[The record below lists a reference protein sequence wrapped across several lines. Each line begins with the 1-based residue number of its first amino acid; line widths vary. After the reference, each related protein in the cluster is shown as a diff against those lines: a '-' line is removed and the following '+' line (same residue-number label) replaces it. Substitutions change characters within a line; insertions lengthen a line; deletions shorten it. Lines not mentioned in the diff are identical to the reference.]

1 MKKIFKNIIAPQ
13 LLAVI
18 LLMSIS
24 NLTYSQN
31 KPQFIKN
38 KGQFHTNIN
47 FKLEHQAGNIYFE
60 KNRIKYD
67 LYEKDKINAEAINI
81 NVTALRFPIKVF
93 MLSPNY
99 DYLLQL
105 QETTVLSVWLQL
117 QYVWQILAQVHGI
130 LH

>member
-67 LYEKDKINAEAINI
+67 LYEKDKINAVRHGDTNYRNI
-81 NVTALRFPIKVF
+81 YGHRFEGLFIGSNENVGIIGKEKI
-93 MLSPNY
+93 SSYQNY
-99 DYLLQL
+99 FIGED
-105 QETTVLSVWLQL
+105 TSK
-117 QYVWQILAQVHGI
+117 WQ
-130 LH
+130 

>member
-60 KNRIKYD
+60 KEQTILEKNKSILDSIKLISKKELD
-67 LYEKDKINAEAINI
+67 SKKIK
-81 NVTALRFPIKVF
+81 ALQKKIDSIK
-93 MLSPNY
+93 MN
-99 DYLLQL
+99 
-105 QETTVLSVWLQL
+105 
-117 QYVWQILAQVHGI
+117 
-130 LH
+130 